1 MTNIK
6 LLTTLTVQVKL
17 KNRLLTTEDE
27 VLRTD
32 ISIVSER
39 ERQLWI
45 RKDVSVN
52 ETNSHIRAERNA
64 RKPSERFTE

>member
-32 ISIVSER
+32 ISVVSER

-52 ETNSHIRAERNA
+52 ETCSHICAERNA